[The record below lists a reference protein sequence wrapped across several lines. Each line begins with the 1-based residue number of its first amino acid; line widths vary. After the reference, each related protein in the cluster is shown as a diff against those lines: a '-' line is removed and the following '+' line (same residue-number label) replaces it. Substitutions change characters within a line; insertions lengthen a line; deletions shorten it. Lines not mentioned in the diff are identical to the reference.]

1 MHFEEAAEQ
10 TRAGVQFCCPSVVSR
25 SAGRKEEEE
34 VEEMQRAIH
43 HQCFIFFIYFFFIS
57 GITWRASIL
66 AEAQCINGM
75 RMWWVD
81 EQTGC
86 CMTEPYNS
94 GDTHT
99 HTLTRRR
106 SAQGFYLSCVCHSV
120 ISSGEFHFRCQEQKS
135 DSESFS
141 RSESRKNEPLK
152 MSE

>member
-75 RMWWVD
+75 RM
-81 EQTGC
+81 
-86 CMTEPYNS
+86 
-94 GDTHT
+94 
-99 HTLTRRR
+99 
-106 SAQGFYLSCVCHSV
+106 
-120 ISSGEFHFRCQEQKS
+120 
-135 DSESFS
+135 
-141 RSESRKNEPLK
+141 
-152 MSE
+152 